1 MEFKYNFRAYAMYNE
16 RFMKI
21 VVMSFLVININQM
34 NYRSTIL
41 SVPQRK
47 HRTSLIFFVKM
58 NTRIKEIKYTKNCTE
73 ERNTRENFTY
83 FSYFHRLQIHRYYK
97 RGCTMFDKVS
107 LRLNNNSSIS
117 SIFIGSINNATD

>member
-1 MEFKYNFRAYAMYNE
+1 MGMEFKYNFRAYAMYSE

-47 HRTSLIFFVKM
+47 QNFFNRMDQFSSLK
-58 NTRIKEIKYTKNCTE
+58 
-73 ERNTRENFTY
+73 
-83 FSYFHRLQIHRYYK
+83 
-97 RGCTMFDKVS
+97 
-107 LRLNNNSSIS
+107 
-117 SIFIGSINNATD
+117 

>member
-1 MEFKYNFRAYAMYNE
+1 MGMEFKYNFRAYAMYNE

-47 HRTSLIFFVKM
+47 QNFFNRMDQFSSLK
-58 NTRIKEIKYTKNCTE
+58 
-73 ERNTRENFTY
+73 
-83 FSYFHRLQIHRYYK
+83 
-97 RGCTMFDKVS
+97 
-107 LRLNNNSSIS
+107 
-117 SIFIGSINNATD
+117 